1 MSPLLVPALPAL
13 VGLHLDS
20 FATTDTTI
28 IITATCAASA
38 GACPDCGQVST
49 RIHSTYLRR
58 PRDLPWGGIP
68 VQFVLR
74 VRRFFC
80 DTLSCGRTTFAEQLA
95 SFARPYAQ
103 RTIALNSALQTLG
116 LALGGEAGTAVGNKL
131 GILGSAD
138 TILRRVR
145 AMVPDP
151 APPPRV
157 VGIDDW
163 AIRKGQ
169 RYGSIIVDLE
179 RHRPIALLPEH
190 AAAPIAE
197 WFREHP
203 SVEVI
208 ARDRASIYAEALA
221 SGAPNSQQVAD
232 RWHLI
237 QNVGTALQDLLARQ
251 SSALREVA
259 RQLTAQR
266 MPPETTLPPSN
277 QLPPLEPPGHIV
289 GPIELRQHQFSEAK
303 RLRAAGWSYRRIAQE
318 LQLNRRTV
326 LRYVQ
331 AEQLPRRILP
341 QSTSSLTPYLA
352 YVRERWAAGS
362 QQGTQL
368 FAELQAQGYRGSL
381 SSIYRVLKAFRTGD
395 GRRLPNAQAVER
407 VATRSPRQAMWLLL
421 GEEKDLSNEDLVY
434 RKALCAHDTLIEQ
447 AAVLSQ
453 RFLEMIRERQAEALD
468 GWLADAEACGI
479 KELRNF
485 AHSLRRDYAAVK
497 AALTSPWSNGQSEG
511 HVNRLKMI
519 KRSMY
524 GRAGFD
530 LLRSRVLYAP

>member
-13 VGLHLDS
+13 AGLHLDTLV
-20 FATTDTTI
+20 TTDTTI

-38 GACPDCGQVST
+38 GTCPDCGQLST
-49 RIHSTYLRR
+49 RIHSSYLRH
-58 PRDLPWGGIP
+58 PRDLPWGGFP

-80 DTLSCGRTTFAEQLA
+80 DTPTCARTTFAEQVAGLT
-95 SFARPYAQ
+95 RPYAQ
-103 RTIALNSALQTLG
+103 RTIALNAALQTLG
-116 LALGGEAGTAVGNKL
+116 LALGGEAGTTVGTKL
-131 GILGSAD
+131 GMVGSAD

-190 AAAPIAE
+190 AAAPIAA
-197 WFREHP
+197 WFQEHP

-221 SGAPNSQQVAD
+221 SGAPNTEQVAD

-237 QNVGTALQDLLARQ
+237 QNVGTALQDLLAHHT
-251 SSALREVA
+251 SGLREVA

-266 MPPETTLPPSN
+266 MPPVAAQPPPDH
-277 QLPPLEPPGHIV
+277 LPPLEPPGHIV

-303 RLRAAGWSYRRIAQE
+303 RLRAAGWSYRRIAHE

-341 QSTSSLTPYLA
+341 QSTSSVMPYLA
-352 YVRERWAAGS
+352 YVRERWATGS

-368 FAELQAQGYRGSL
+368 LAELQAQGYHGSL
-381 SSIYRVLKAFRTGD
+381 SSIYRALKAFRTGD
-395 GRRLPNAQAVER
+395 GRRLPNDQAIER
-407 VATRSPRQAMWLLL
+407 VAARSPRQAMWLLVGDL
-421 GEEKDLSNEDLVY
+421 KDLSDEDIAY
-434 RKALCAHDTLIEQ
+434 RTALCAHDSMIGQ
-447 AAVLSQ
+447 AATLGQ
-453 RFLEMIRERQAEALD
+453 RFLEMVRERQVEALD
-468 GWLADAEACGI
+468 AWLADAEASGI

-485 AHSLRRDYAAVK
+485 AQSLRRDYDPVK
-497 AALTSPWSNGQSEG
+497 AALVSPWSNAQTEGQ
-511 HVNRLKMI
+511 VNRLKMI
-519 KRSMY
+519 KRTMF
-524 GRAGFD
+524 GRAGFE
-530 LLRSRVLYAP
+530 LLRNRVLYAA